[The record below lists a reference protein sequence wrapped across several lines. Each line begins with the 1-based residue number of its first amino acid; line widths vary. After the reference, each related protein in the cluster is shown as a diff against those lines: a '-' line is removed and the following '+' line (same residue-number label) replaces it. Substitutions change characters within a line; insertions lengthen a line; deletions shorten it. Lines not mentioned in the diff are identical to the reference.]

1 MKSCK
6 KGYYYCNTD
15 QKCKP
20 IPEGSIVRDD
30 GFLMKE
36 TLDKKDKPFIKHL
49 VKKLK
54 SGSKTHAKQA
64 DDLEKAMNEDKHGDH
79 EPEMIR
85 NQLKTAGRASK
96 RIVKHSRK
104 KDNFKAWVQSKITKA
119 SDYLD
124 TAADYLD
131 SKDMKEESN
140 PRIPRKKGQPANSK
154 KHSDLYTDEN
164 PKGTI
169 HGLGFKNVDTAKAS
183 VSKIRNSSRSHAH
196 KIQAAVAM
204 EQRAREM
211 GKTSEAAVYRKYINS
226 MKKKT
231 KKMNEA
237 ANPAQQAAI
246 AIDMKKKGVKPKNL
260 KEQIS
265 FPQMQQ
271 RVRDAKERRREQQ
284 KKSEKLYMDT
294 KKKGVKFYDKKGV
307 GRLKD
312 GKKVYD

>member
-15 QKCKP
+15 KKCKP
-20 IPEGSIVRDD
+20 IPEGSVLRDD

-64 DDLEKAMNEDKHGDH
+64 DDLEKAMNEEKHGDH

-131 SKDMKEESN
+131 SKDLS
-140 PRIPRKKGQPANSK
+140 
-154 KHSDLYTDEN
+154 L
-164 PKGTI
+164 I
-169 HGLGFKNVDTAKAS
+169 H
-183 VSKIRNSSRSHAH
+183 I
-196 KIQAAVAM
+196 
-204 EQRAREM
+204 
-211 GKTSEAAVYRKYINS
+211 
-226 MKKKT
+226 
-231 KKMNEA
+231 
-237 ANPAQQAAI
+237 
-246 AIDMKKKGVKPKNL
+246 
-260 KEQIS
+260 
-265 FPQMQQ
+265 
-271 RVRDAKERRREQQ
+271 
-284 KKSEKLYMDT
+284 
-294 KKKGVKFYDKKGV
+294 
-307 GRLKD
+307 
-312 GKKVYD
+312 